1 MLIMQLE
8 LKDKNLLQWLIETRD
23 VENNEKFT
31 I

>member
-1 MLIMQLE
+1 MLIMQLK

-23 VENNEKFT
+23 VENNETFT